1 MLKYKYIL
9 IFKFAIIIKA
19 MAGYHVAEMTCS
31 HITGYT
37 YQCKLITWT
46 DTAVGAHCQ
55 ESINFSGS
63 MMTANRANGATTHCF
78 PAHDGVAFGALSYN
92 QYYFTYTYPG
102 PGNYVIEFEGAN
114 RNAGIINMSFSQN
127 QTLYLQ
133 IPLIISPFNG
143 LNNSSNSSSPLI
155 TQGCL
160 SNGCYYYNSG
170 TTDVD
175 GDSLAYS
182 ILPCRGSGGAVC
194 AGYGFPAGTFSIN
207 PTTGTLSW
215 CTPQMQGNYNVVM
228 KVDEWRKNFDGTL
241 ILAGSVSR
249 DIQINISSCVGINE
263 FKQTENTCVIYPNPT
278 DGILNIECDALSL
291 PKREILNEIYDIKI
305 MDALGQLVLV
315 STLTIQHSSF
325 NISHFNSGIYY
336 VKIFGNKGTNITKKI
351 IKN

>member
-1 MLKYKYIL
+1 
-9 IFKFAIIIKA
+9 
-19 MAGYHVAEMTCS
+19 MAGYHAAEITCS

-55 ESINFSGS
+55 ESINFGGS
-63 MMTANRANGATTHCF
+63 MMTTNRANGATTHCF
-78 PAHDGVAFGALSYN
+78 PAHDGVVFGALSYN

-114 RNAGIINMSFSQN
+114 RNAGIINMSSSQN
-127 QTLYLQ
+127 QTLYIQ
-133 IPLIISPFNG
+133 IPLIISSFNG

-175 GDSLAYS
+175 GDSLTYGIS
-182 ILPCRGSGGAVC
+182 PSNGSGGAIC
-194 AGYGFPAGTFSIN
+194 TGYSFPAGTFSIN
-207 PTTGTLSW
+207 PTTGTISW
-215 CTPQMQGNYNVVM
+215 CTPQISGNYNVVM
-228 KVDEWRKNFDGTL
+228 KIDEWRNNFGTPVL
-241 ILAGSVSR
+241 VGSINR

-263 FKQTENTCVIYPNPT
+263 LKQTENTCVIYPNPT
-278 DGILNIECDALSL
+278 TESISFKLNTEEDYTFELTDVIGKKLDVVFYTESKCTSDTITSNLSL
-291 PKREILNEIYDIKI
+291 LN
-305 MDALGQLVLV
+305 
-315 STLTIQHSSF
+315 
-325 NISHFNSGIYY
+325 NGIYY
-336 VKIFGNKGTNITKKI
+336 IKISGNKGTNITKKI